1 MPILTNL
8 PSIFSDQMSNSQ
20 QNTLFLILER
30 YTLSVDSM
38 AFPLPQG
45 FSSFFTY
52 LGYRALPMALFMQYV
67 ERHVFEMQID
77 VMKII
82 IAGLLRNF
90 QLSIRIALLILCNLN
105 LDIEDT
111 KEGVNLKLNLL
122 ALLPRSRARRLL
134 NNWNHPV
141 SLMIRGRDHA
151 LNILSGNP
159 VQPRGSSGQHQRKS
173 VSGPTGKYCYEISL

>member
-1 MPILTNL
+1 
-8 PSIFSDQMSNSQ
+8 MSNSQ

-45 FSSFFTY
+45 YSSFFTY

-82 IAGLLRNF
+82 IAGL
-90 QLSIRIALLILCNLN
+90 QS
-105 LDIEDT
+105 
-111 KEGVNLKLNLL
+111 
-122 ALLPRSRARRLL
+122 
-134 NNWNHPV
+134 
-141 SLMIRGRDHA
+141 
-151 LNILSGNP
+151 
-159 VQPRGSSGQHQRKS
+159 
-173 VSGPTGKYCYEISL
+173 